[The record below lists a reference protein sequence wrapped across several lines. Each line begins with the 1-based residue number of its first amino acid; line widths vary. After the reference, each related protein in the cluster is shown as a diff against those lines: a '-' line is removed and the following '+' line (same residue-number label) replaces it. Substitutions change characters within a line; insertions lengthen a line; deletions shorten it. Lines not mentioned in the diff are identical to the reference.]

1 MSDQI
6 KSTPV
11 RVWAQAA
18 GFTAVNPIVRKNTN
32 GYPFLTF
39 VKPDGKGGSTGENV
53 YFSKKSAAVAIGH
66 EEIDAEMRGDLL
78 VVETLN
84 EKGEPRLK
92 LAFKGESDY
101 EAI

>member
-6 KSTPV
+6 KSTPM
-11 RVWAQAA
+11 REWAAAA
-18 GFTAVNPIVRKNTN
+18 GFTAVNPNVRTNTN

-39 VKPDGKGGSTGENV
+39 VKPDGKGGSIGENV
-53 YFSKKSAAVAIGH
+53 YFSKKSATVASGH
-66 EEIDAEMRGDLL
+66 EVIDSAMRADLL
-78 VVETLN
+78 VVETIN